1 MMASI
6 GHMKRARVNRC
17 EPQSQLTHTSG
28 RSPMPQPPPTH
39 RRRKP
44 SLSLVDLCA
53 RVIVYMY
60 QLGWLGEGGRITCA
74 RSRSSAECGW
84 QTPTRANHIFQRKQ
98 HNRTPSGVAPTSS
111 PSILHGCGIHKMQDR
126 PKTTLYTIG
135 SRQRRVVR
143 HRTRG
148 CYNASEV

>member
-6 GHMKRARVNRC
+6 GHMKRVRVHRC
-17 EPQSQLTHTSG
+17 EPQSQLTHTRG

-60 QLGWLGEGGRITCA
+60 QLGWLGVGGGAHHMRSVKELSGMWLASADA
-74 RSRSSAECGW
+74 RK
-84 QTPTRANHIFQRKQ
+84 PYI
-98 HNRTPSGVAPTSS
+98 
-111 PSILHGCGIHKMQDR
+111 
-126 PKTTLYTIG
+126 
-135 SRQRRVVR
+135 
-143 HRTRG
+143 
-148 CYNASEV
+148 